1 MTPVS
6 SISWLGAACNAA
18 RSSIRSSSRTV
29 NGGYRPDVERI
40 QAVPVLH
47 GQRKGADVMHW
58 LVVLM
63 PFYAFPILML
73 LILLTIDRLPWRSG
87 SRMSAEQR
95 KGLGTFSRKVA
106 PCI

>member
-1 MTPVS
+1 
-6 SISWLGAACNAA
+6 
-18 RSSIRSSSRTV
+18 
-29 NGGYRPDVERI
+29 
-40 QAVPVLH
+40 
-47 GQRKGADVMHW
+47 MHW

-106 PCI
+106 PCH